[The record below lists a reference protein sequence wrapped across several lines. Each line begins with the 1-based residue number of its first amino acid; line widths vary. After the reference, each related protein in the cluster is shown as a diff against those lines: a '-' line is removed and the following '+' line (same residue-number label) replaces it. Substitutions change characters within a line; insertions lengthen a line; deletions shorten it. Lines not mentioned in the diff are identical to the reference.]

1 MTTAQATIQA
11 VVFDWDGTL
20 MDSKSALIASYHQAT
35 IEVLGEPFPTRHED
49 IEQIVQLRAKESFSI
64 IAKGDEELYDKVAA
78 AFHEAYKANAE
89 TTQPFPGTMEMLREL
104 KAQGVKIGIATSKA
118 RMRMDLEGVRTGIN
132 DLVDFAI
139 TGDDVT
145 NAKPHPEAVA
155 SSIQGLGCDPA
166 RTLYVGD
173 GPNDVI
179 AGKGAGAIT
188 VGVSFGFHPVE
199 MRDEGPDHV
208 IDDPA
213 ELVRLARP

>member
-20 MDSKSALIASYHQAT
+20 MDSKSALLASYHQAT
-35 IEVLGEPFPTRHED
+35 TEVLGEPFPTAHED
-49 IEQIVQLRAKESFSI
+49 IEEIVQLRARESFSI
-64 IAKGDEELYDKVAA
+64 IAKGDQEIYDKVAD
-78 AFHEAYKANAE
+78 AFQRAYKANAE
-89 TTQPFPGTMEMLREL
+89 TTQPFPGTMEMLHALRD
-104 KAQGVKIGIATSKA
+104 AGVKIGIATSKA
-118 RMRMDLEGVRTGIN
+118 RVRMDLEGVRTGIN

-145 NAKPHPEAVA
+145 NAKPDPEAVA
-155 SSIQGLGCDPA
+155 SSIKGLGCDPA

-188 VGVSFGFHPVE
+188 VGVSFGFHPDE
-199 MRDEGPDHV
+199 MRQEQPDHV

-213 ELVRLARP
+213 ELVKLARP